1 MPQFPQTIALE
12 GWPTYFPKLPQK
24 FKKKRLFLY
33 QHILFLHNSLWF
45 AILGNGSAALLG
57 LIYGP
62 MHFQGL
68 VQDEQ
73 FKCQG

>member
-1 MPQFPQTIALE
+1 M
-12 GWPTYFPKLPQK
+12 
-24 FKKKRLFLY
+24 Y

-45 AILGNGSAALLG
+45 AILGNSSAALLG